1 MGNGN
6 SRSAAGRIFRIS
18 RTLTLVGALV
28 VSLAVN
34 ATLFVGGVI
43 YDVVDTFVENVTGLQ
58 TASALQRQAMSKLQG
73 QNRQLRGQVQT
84 VRTANR
90 QLRGQVQTARS
101 ANRQLQREVRTTVE
115 QTRKRLQ
122 GSAVRS
128 VATLPGRALPIAGTA
143 VSVAITGLLIKD
155 LCDAM
160 KDLNGIEKAARP
172 PAETE
177 STETEVCSVSVPTKE
192 KVWTDIKTS
201 PKTVWEKSREFAPD
215 LPSWS
220 DLPDLDVIPGLQ
232 EKWRSIIRWLE

>member
-18 RTLTLVGALV
+18 RTLTLVGALI

-34 ATLFVGGVI
+34 VTLFVGGVI
-43 YDVVDTFVENVTGLQ
+43 YDVVDTFVESVTGLQ
-58 TASALQRQAMSKLQG
+58 TASALQRQALSKLQG
-73 QNRQLRGQVQT
+73 QNHQLRGQVQTVRTANRQLQGQVQTVRTANRQLQGQVQTVRTANRQLQGQVQT

-90 QLRGQVQTARS
+90 QLRGQVQTVRT

-128 VATLPGRALPIAGTA
+128 VATLPGRALPIAGTV

-155 LCDAM
+155 L
-160 KDLNGIEKAARP
+160 
-172 PAETE
+172 
-177 STETEVCSVSVPTKE
+177 
-192 KVWTDIKTS
+192 
-201 PKTVWEKSREFAPD
+201 PD
-215 LPSWS
+215 YHSS
-220 DLPDLDVIPGLQ
+220 
-232 EKWRSIIRWLE
+232 